1 MQFCTAVGRHLL
13 ARRWSTPDDR
23 LPDSSLAYVARVL
36 TAGATAQ
43 SYRDVRCGMRRPR
56 WLRGLSAAPDTSNPI
71 GINKRS
77 STLDHIE
84 AERRLRRRVRRGHR
98 RCTLAVRQGHG
109 GGHRCR
115 PQGIDH
121 RDRSGSRAWG
131 LLTTVTPDKFT
142 GANRVLF
149 VAGIGALL
157 VGVGTAGAAIFPRHG
172 LRRPEWQRD
181 ALHFSDLQQW
191 QPGALAVHLARQ
203 TEHERLEALA
213 IPAGAP
219 PSR

>member
-1 MQFCTAVGRHLL
+1 MQLCTAVGRHLL

-23 LPDSSLAYVARVL
+23 LPDSSLEFVARLL

-43 SYRDVRCGMRRPR
+43 SYREVRCGMRRPR

-71 GINKRS
+71 GINKGS

-131 LLTTVTPDKFT
+131 F
-142 GANRVLF
+142 AHYCHARQ
-149 VAGIGALL
+149 A
-157 VGVGTAGAAIFPRHG
+157 HG
-172 LRRPEWQRD
+172 SE
-181 ALHFSDLQQW
+181 
-191 QPGALAVHLARQ
+191 PGAVRRWHRCSSGRCRDCRRGPDTCWAGRCSAV
-203 TEHERLEALA
+203 A
-213 IPAGAP
+213 IA
-219 PSR
+219 